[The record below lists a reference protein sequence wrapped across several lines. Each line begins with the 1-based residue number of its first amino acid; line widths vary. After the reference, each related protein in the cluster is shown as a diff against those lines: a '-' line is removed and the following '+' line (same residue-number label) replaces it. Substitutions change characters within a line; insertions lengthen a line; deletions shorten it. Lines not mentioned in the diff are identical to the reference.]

1 MLAAARI
8 LGYLLA
14 VVAGAAAGLLGSFT
28 FAYTS
33 ASLPVGLLVA
43 LCLCLAVFVAAGL
56 VMKSRGA
63 AGVASAGWLV
73 TVGLLSLQRPE
84 GDLVVPATTLGYCWL
99 LVGTLVAA
107 LSLAVPY
114 AALSVAPHVA
124 AKPADARTDQSS
136 GTMPAGR

>member
-1 MLAAARI
+1 MLAAARV

-14 VVAGAAAGLLGSFT
+14 VVAGAAAGLMGSFT

-56 VMKSRGA
+56 VLRSRGA
-63 AGVASAGWLV
+63 AAVASAGWLV

-84 GDLVVPATTLGYCWL
+84 GDLVVPASTLGYCWL
-99 LVGTLVAA
+99 LIGTLVAV
-107 LSLAVPY
+107 LSVAVPY
-114 AALSVAPHVA
+114 ATLAVAPDVA
-124 AKPADARTDQSS
+124 AQPVDARTDQSS